1 MSSRFGWTLS
11 EDRTLAQMWAR
22 GLTAALI
29 GERLG
34 KSRDAI
40 LGRIRRLGLNRQS
53 SASTS
58 LTGGFSRQ
66 DASR

>member
-1 MSSRFGWTLS
+1 
-11 EDRTLAQMWAR
+11 MWFR
-22 GLTAALI
+22 GATAALI

-40 LGRIRRLGLNRQS
+40 LGRIRRLGLSRQS

-58 LTGGFSRQ
+58 LTDDFSRQ
-66 DASR
+66 DAGR